1 MGQSSSTR
9 PVALVTGAGRR
20 LGKYIAQGL
29 IENGYDLLVH
39 FHASEEGALS
49 LVELAQRSGGNASI
63 IKADLSTVAGVTS
76 LAEKAFERFRRIDL
90 LVNNAGVFLNGSA
103 LDASE
108 EVWDIT
114 INVNLRAMFFLCQ
127 RIGRQMLSNGGGR
140 IINIASLGGI
150 QPWVEHAPY
159 SISKAGVIMLTRI
172 FAKALAPYVLVNAIA
187 PGLILMEDEITKMQH
202 IPEERIP
209 LKRYGTYKDIV
220 EAVLF
225 LATRASY
232 TTGQVL
238 IVDGGRFLSAYGGD
252 VG

>member
-20 LGKYIAQGL
+20 LGRYIAQGL
-29 IENGYDLLVH
+29 IEKGYDLLVH

-49 LVELAQRSGGNASI
+49 LVERAKQTGGNAAI
-63 IKADLSTVAGVTS
+63 VKADLSTVTGVT
-76 LAEKAFERFRRIDL
+76 LLVDKAFEQFKRIDL
-90 LVNNAGVFLNGSA
+90 LVNNAGVFLSGSA
-103 LDASE
+103 LNASE
-108 EVWDIT
+108 EVWDMT
-114 INVNLRAMFFLCQ
+114 INVNLRAIFFLCQ
-127 RIGRQMLSNGGGR
+127 KIGRQMLSNGGGR
-140 IINIASLGGI
+140 IINIASLGGF

-172 FAKALAPYVLVNAIA
+172 FAKALAPDVLVNAIA
-187 PGLILMEDEITKMQH
+187 PGVILMEDEITKAQH

-225 LATRASY
+225 FATQASY

-238 IVDGGRFLSAYGGD
+238 MVDGGRFLSAYGGD